1 MCVIHRGLEDMDNE
15 IWRWV
20 WLGLAVVMALA
31 EIVTAGFFIL
41 PFAGGAAVA
50 FILAWIGVGV
60 GWQWAAFVVLS
71 TVSLVLLQRFTNT
84 DDTEQPPVGANRFV
98 GKKGLVLEDV
108 DRIAGVGE
116 VRMETEVWRATTE
129 GDRITKGKEVRIIGV
144 VGSRL
149 LVEADD

>member
-1 MCVIHRGLEDMDNE
+1 MDNE

-41 PFAGGAAVA
+41 PFALGAAVA
-50 FILAWIGVGV
+50 FILAWLGAAVAL
-60 GWQWAAFVVLS
+60 QWAAFVVLS
-71 TVSLVLLQRFTNT
+71 IASLIFLQRFTNK
-84 DDTEQPPVGANRFV
+84 DDDEQPPVGANRFV
-98 GKKGLVLEDV
+98 GKMGLVLEEV
-108 DRIAGVGE
+108 DRIAAEGR

-129 GDRITKGKEVRIIGV
+129 GDPIAAGTEVRIVGV

-149 LVEADD
+149 VVEADE

>member
-1 MCVIHRGLEDMDNE
+1 MDNE
-15 IWRWV
+15 VWRWV
-20 WLGLAVVMALA
+20 WLGMAVVMGLA

-41 PFAGGAAVA
+41 PFALGASVA
-50 FILAWIGVGV
+50 FILAWIGVDV

-71 TVSLVLLQRFTNT
+71 IISLIWLQRFTNK
-84 DDTEQPPVGANRFV
+84 DDDDQPPVGANRFV

-108 DRIAGVGE
+108 DRKAAEGR

-129 GDRITKGKEVRIIGV
+129 GDPISAGTEVRIVGV

-149 LVEADD
+149 LVEADE